1 MNTNLA
7 AALSVSVDDPISSIV
22 GVAIM
27 NKAINNLL
35 LLEIAL
41 IWDSSFRTKLV
52 WLFDA
57 S

>member
-7 AALSVSVDDPISSIV
+7 AAVSVSGDEPISSIV

-27 NKAINNLL
+27 NKAINSLL

-41 IWDSSFRTKLV
+41 IWDSSFKTKLV
-52 WLFDA
+52 WLFEA